1 MKILPVGVELF
12 RVDGQS
18 DMTKVIITFCNFA
31 NTPKNEHTLG

>member
-12 RVDGQS
+12 CADGQS
-18 DMTKVIITFCNFA
+18 DMTKVITFCNFA